1 METQNGREPT
11 PTLDEITLSFQR
23 ESEALREIV
32 RSRDLQITA
41 LKAHALCLRENFKQI
56 LTAILDKFADNDIQF
71 HARKMIEQID
81 QAGDADAKVGSNA
94 NN

>member
-1 METQNGREPT
+1 METENGREQT
-11 PTLDEITLSFQR
+11 PSLDEITLSFQR

-32 RSRDLQITA
+32 RGRDLQIKA
-41 LKAHALCLRENFKQI
+41 LKAHALCMRENFKQI

-81 QAGDADAKVGSNA
+81 QAESAVEKVGQNGA
-94 NN
+94 